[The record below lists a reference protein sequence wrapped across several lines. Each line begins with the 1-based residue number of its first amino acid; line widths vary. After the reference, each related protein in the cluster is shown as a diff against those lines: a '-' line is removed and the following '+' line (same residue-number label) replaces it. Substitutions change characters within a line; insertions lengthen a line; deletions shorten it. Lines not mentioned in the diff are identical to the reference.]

1 MAGYRHVAAGADKA
15 PWDVAAD
22 VFSYAYQYFDNIGF
36 LILSASGLIIIFGM
50 MGVINMA
57 HGELMMIGAY
67 ITAFSYHAGVPA
79 PLAIIFAGIGA
90 GAAGMILE
98 RLVIRHFYKQLLSSL
113 VVTWGLSLMISQGF
127 LLIFGPTI
135 LNVPTPFG
143 NFPVAEQTFGI
154 YRLVLFGG
162 ALAIVASVWAVFT
175 FTKFG
180 THARATMEDP
190 DMADALGVNTRNI
203 YVLTFGIGAAM
214 GGIAGGMFALTA
226 TISPFFGI
234 NYTPLAFIT
243 VVVGGGANVITG
255 LLSSVMALAGVQT
268 AINNLVNVYV
278 GYIAMMGA
286 AFFILLLL
294 PRGNFRISRAPQD
307 TGGAEGGTRCA
318 SIAFWTATSVH

>member
-1 MAGYRHVAAGADKA
+1 M
-15 PWDVAAD
+15 DVATD

-79 PLAIIFAGIGA
+79 PLAVIFAGIGA
-90 GAAGMILE
+90 GAAGMVLE

-154 YRLVLFGG
+154 YRLVLFGS
-162 ALAIVASVWAVFT
+162 ALAIVATVWAVFA

-190 DMADALGVNTRNI
+190 DMADAMGVNTRNI

-268 AINNLVNVYV
+268 AVNNLVNVYV

-294 PRGNFRISRAPQD
+294 PRGISEYLERRKIRTERKAGRGAP
-307 TGGAEGGTRCA
+307 A
-318 SIAFWTATSVH
+318 

>member
-1 MAGYRHVAAGADKA
+1 M
-15 PWDVAAD
+15 DVAAD

-90 GAAGMILE
+90 GIAGMVLE

-162 ALAIVASVWAVFT
+162 ALAIVAGVWAVFT

-268 AINNLVNVYV
+268 AVNNLVNVYV

-294 PRGNFRISRAPQD
+294 PRGISEYLERRKIRTERKVSRSAP
-307 TGGAEGGTRCA
+307 A
-318 SIAFWTATSVH
+318 

>member
-1 MAGYRHVAAGADKA
+1 MEAAAE
-15 PWDVAAD
+15 

-79 PLAIIFAGIGA
+79 PIAVIFAGIGA
-90 GAAGMILE
+90 GVAGMILE

-127 LLIFGPTI
+127 LLVFGPTI

-143 NFPVAEQTFGI
+143 NFPVSGQTFGI
-154 YRLVLFGG
+154 YRLVLFGS
-162 ALAIVASVWAVFT
+162 ALAIVATVWAVFT

-268 AINNLVNVYV
+268 AVNNLVNVYV
-278 GYIAMMGA
+278 GYVAMMGA

-294 PRGNFRISRAPQD
+294 PRGISEYLERRKIR
-307 TGGAEGGTRCA
+307 TERNGRGA
-318 SIAFWTATSVH
+318 TA

>member
-1 MAGYRHVAAGADKA
+1 M
-15 PWDVAAD
+15 DVAAD
-22 VFSYAYQYFDNIGF
+22 AFSYAYQYFDNIGF

-90 GAAGMILE
+90 GAAGMVLE

-214 GGIAGGMFALTA
+214 GGVAGGMFALTA

-268 AINNLVNVYV
+268 AVNNLVNVYV

-294 PRGNFRISRAPQD
+294 PRGISEYLERRKIRAERKVGRRAP
-307 TGGAEGGTRCA
+307 A
-318 SIAFWTATSVH
+318 

>member
-1 MAGYRHVAAGADKA
+1 MDTVAA
-15 PWDVAAD
+15 

-67 ITAFSYHAGVPA
+67 ITASAYHLGVPA
-79 PLAIIFAGIGA
+79 PIAIILAGIGA
-90 GAAGMILE
+90 GAAGMVLE

-113 VVTWGLSLMISQGF
+113 VVTWGLSLMISQAF
-127 LLIFGPTI
+127 LLIFGPSI

-143 NFPVAEQTFGI
+143 NFPVSEQTFGI
-154 YRLVLFGG
+154 YRLVLF
-162 ALAIVASVWAVFT
+162 AVSLFMVAGVWAIFT

-203 YVLTFGIGAAM
+203 YMATFGLGSAM

-268 AINNLVNVYV
+268 AVNNLVNVYV
-278 GYIAMMGA
+278 GYVAMMGA
-286 AFFILLLL
+286 AFVILLLL
-294 PRGNFRISRAPQD
+294 PRGISEYLERRKIRIERNGGRA
-307 TGGAEGGTRCA
+307 T
-318 SIAFWTATSVH
+318 TA